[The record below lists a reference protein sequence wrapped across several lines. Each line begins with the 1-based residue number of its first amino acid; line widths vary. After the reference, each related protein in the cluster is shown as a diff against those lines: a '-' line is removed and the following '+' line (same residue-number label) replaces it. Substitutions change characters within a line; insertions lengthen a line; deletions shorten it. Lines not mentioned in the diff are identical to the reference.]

1 MKKILL
7 SMMAAT
13 MIFATSCEN
22 ELELAQQVKNQ

>member
-22 ELELAQQVKNQ
+22 ELELGAAGEE